1 MTRLEDELRSGRPVL
16 DRSVQRSITRRV
28 QPSGSPMRRTGL
40 ALVLTTTTIGAMSAL
55 GGVGYA
61 FNTVSHSFN
70 SNSQSNQPGN
80 QQQNSWGT
88 SNGYG
93 GPSSNCQYGNR
104 GHDHNGNKYG
114 HKGHKGNK
122 GSFGW

>member
-16 DRSVQRSITRRV
+16 DRSVQRSIARRV

-40 ALVLTTTTIGAMSAL
+40 ALVLTTTTIGAMTAL

-70 SNSQSNQPGN
+70 SNSQSNSPGKH
-80 QQQNSWGT
+80 QQNSWGT

-104 GHDHNGNKYG
+104 GHDHKGDKHG
-114 HKGHKGNK
+114 HKHQGGN
-122 GSFGW
+122 FGW

>member
-1 MTRLEDELRSGRPVL
+1 
-16 DRSVQRSITRRV
+16 
-28 QPSGSPMRRTGL
+28 MRRTGL

-93 GPSSNCQYGNR
+93 GPSSNCEYGKR
-104 GHDHNGNKYG
+104 GHHHKHGHNDHQGNGG
-114 HKGHKGNK
+114 G
-122 GSFGW
+122 FGW